1 MKLTQI
7 LKEITIN
14 SPGRKILWGVD
25 GDNEF
30 TGLARIQGFS
40 TTHDALK
47 EINKLLIS
55 NGVQY
60 QYFMGNNKPI
70 TGPMYVFLA
79 RSGWKDFAKTIP
91 GLDMGFGLSTE
102 EDWGVTNWVTS
113 LPRDYFMDLTHDDDN
128 DDVGLYEIKVNQ
140 PGRRVLWGVDDNNR
154 FTELVK
160 VQGFPT
166 TQAALD
172 EINRLLDLDDEVD
185 QYYMDDQYNM
195 PMKGLMYCHLSGD
208 GDTSFTE
215 DLYTFGLNYQ
225 TEEDWG
231 VTKWTEQVP
240 F

>member
-1 MKLTQI
+1 MKLIQI

-14 SPGRKILWGVD
+14 SPGRKILWGVAD
-25 GDNEF
+25 DNEF
-30 TGLARIQGFS
+30 SGLAKIQGFS

-47 EINKLLIS
+47 EINKILRS
-55 NGVQY
+55 NGIQY
-60 QYFMGNNKPI
+60 QYFKGSNKPI

-79 RSGWKDFAKTIP
+79 QSGRVYFVKTIP
-91 GLDMGFGLSTE
+91 ELGMGSGTE
-102 EDWGVTNWVTS
+102 EGWGITNWVTNP
-113 LPRDYFMDLTHDDDN
+113 LLDYFMDLTNDDDD

-172 EINRLLDLDDEVD
+172 EINKLLGLDDEVD

-215 DLYTFGLNYQ
+215 DLYTFGDDFQ

-231 VTKWTEQVP
+231 VTKWTEQIP